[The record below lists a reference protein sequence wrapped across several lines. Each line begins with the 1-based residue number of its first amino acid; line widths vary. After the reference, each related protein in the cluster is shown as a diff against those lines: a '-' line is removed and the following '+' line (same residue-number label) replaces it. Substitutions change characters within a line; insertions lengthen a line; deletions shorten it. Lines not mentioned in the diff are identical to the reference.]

1 MKNARKI
8 LMMNTALIILIMIYI
23 AVHCVKIRGF
33 DIMSIA
39 AFGTV
44 SLGHAF
50 AYLAYLNK
58 KEEYGEFTSLN
69 KYQR

>member
-1 MKNARKI
+1 MKETRK
-8 LMMNTALIILIMIYI
+8 MLIMSTVLIAFIMIYI

-39 AFGTV
+39 AFGTS
-44 SLGHAF
+44 SLGYAF

-58 KEEYGEFTSLN
+58 REDHCEICSLN
-69 KYQR
+69 EYQR